1 MQASVLLLD
10 SAEAAIGITDETANL
25 ESAAHFR
32 RTCAIE
38 VAFNSR
44 SGGYAIIYLTAAFKG
59 IAIYLAEKFDF
70 ARILGVFVFF
80 AGGGAFLPC
89 GKGKVAFQ
97 LFIGKINV
105 NVAAAF
111 DDVAAAGQIGITLVF
126 NGVAGIEYG
135 IAAGSQV
142 AAVKRDAVVFR
153 VVCAV
158 AFIAV
163 TKGLCAV
170 FLRVADGET
179 AEAVLSQT
187 FFGNGTTIA
196 AFAA

>member
-10 SAEAAIGITDETANL
+10 SAEAAIGITDETTNL
-25 ESAAHFR
+25 ESTAHFR

-38 VAFNSR
+38 ATVNSNL
-44 SGGYAIIYLTAAFKG
+44 AACVIIRASPGFKS
-59 IAIYLAEKFDF
+59 IAIYNAGKIDF
-70 ARILGVFVFF
+70 SRIFGVFVFF

>member
-70 ARILGVFVFF
+70 ARILGAFVFF
-80 AGGGAFLPC
+80 AGVVRFCPAA
-89 GKGKVAFQ
+89 KV
-97 LFIGKINV
+97 K
-105 NVAAAF
+105 
-111 DDVAAAGQIGITLVF
+111 
-126 NGVAGIEYG
+126 
-135 IAAGSQV
+135 SPSS
-142 AAVKRDAVVFR
+142 
-153 VVCAV
+153 C
-158 AFIAV
+158 
-163 TKGLCAV
+163 
-170 FLRVADGET
+170 
-179 AEAVLSQT
+179 LS
-187 FFGNGTTIA
+187 A
-196 AFAA
+196 K

>member
-1 MQASVLLLD
+1 MLD

-135 IAAGSQV
+135 
-142 AAVKRDAVVFR
+142 VVDIGY
-153 VVCAV
+153 CA
-158 AFIAV
+158 
-163 TKGLCAV
+163 
-170 FLRVADGET
+170 
-179 AEAVLSQT
+179 
-187 FFGNGTTIA
+187 TIKS
-196 AFAA
+196 